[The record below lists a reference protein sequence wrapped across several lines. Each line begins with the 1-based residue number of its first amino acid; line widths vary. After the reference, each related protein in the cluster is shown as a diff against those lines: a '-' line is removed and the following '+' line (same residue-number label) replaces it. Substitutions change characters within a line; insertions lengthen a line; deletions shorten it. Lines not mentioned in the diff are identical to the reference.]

1 MIAHLQEWLALVLRW
16 LHLIAGISWIG
27 SSFYFMWLDSA
38 IAKPETAKPG
48 VEGELWMVHS
58 GGFYQVEKRLIA
70 PGGMPKTLHW
80 FKWEAAFTWLT
91 GILLLSVVYYMTG
104 GVYLLDSNISADI
117 TPSMASAL
125 GIGLLIVTWFAYD
138 LLWNSSL
145 AKKYSAAATG
155 LCYGA
160 LIGICYGLC
169 HVLSGRAAFIHVG
182 AMFGTLMVLNVWVR
196 ILPAQQKMIDATQE
210 GRTPDYSLGMAAKR
224 RSVHNSYMTFPVLFI
239 MLSNHYPMTYANS
252 WNWAMLL
259 LLIMVGA
266 AVRHAMIATNGSG
279 RWALLPAVVIFATL
293 VVSTAPTPPP
303 PPSVS
308 YATGPAVSFVQARA
322 VITTRC
328 TACHSAQPTDDVFKA
343 APNGILL
350 DSAQKIQ
357 SLASR
362 IRFRAVETKTMPLAN
377 KTGMT
382 EEERVTLGR
391 WIDQGAKLE

>member
-1 MIAHLQEWLALVLRW
+1 MLAHLQEWLALALRW
-16 LHLIAGISWIG
+16 LHLVAGISWIG
-27 SSFYFMWLDSA
+27 SSFYFMWLDSS
-38 IAKPETAKPG
+38 ISKPEEPRPG

-104 GVYLLDSNISADI
+104 GVYLLDSNISSDV
-117 TPSMASAL
+117 TPAMASAL

-138 LLWNSSL
+138 LLWNSSF
-145 AKKYSAAATG
+145 AKKYSGIATG
-155 LCYGA
+155 ACYAA
-160 LIGICYGLC
+160 LIAICYGLC

-259 LLIMVGA
+259 MLIMVGA
-266 AVRHAMIATNGSG
+266 GIRHAMIAKNGSG
-279 RWALLPAVVIFATL
+279 RWAIVPAAVILATVVVA
-293 VVSTAPTPPP
+293 SAPTPPP
-303 PPSVS
+303 PPAIS
-308 YATGPAVSFVQARA
+308 YATGPSVSFVQAQA
-322 VITTRC
+322 VINTRC
-328 TACHSAQPTDDVFKA
+328 IACHSLKPTDDVFKS

-350 DSAQKIQ
+350 DSPKKIHG
-357 SLASR
+357 LASR
-362 IRFRAVETKTMPLAN
+362 IRFRTVETKTMPLAN